1 MESQEYQTEEK
12 KQFRLTRGMVLLA
25 VIALIVIVVVIIIVV
40 NQINSKKPEYT
51 PADFKKLESRM
62 EEEAPTYI
70 SQSGIVLTNEE
81 TKIDLKKLLLENGGS
96 IDSNA
101 TKAAKICE
109 GYVLASKV
117 DTEKYISYIKCG
129 KFYTTDGYV
138 SEEQPSTTKTPKKDT
153 EKPIVTINGEKEITI
168 SAGSNYFD
176 GGAKAI
182 DNIDGDITSNI
193 KVSGSVNTNSPGTY
207 TITYSVSDKAGNKAE
222 AKRVVTV
229 TPAAPITTTTT
240 KAPTTTRKSSGT
252 VRTTTKKTV
261 ITTQRVTTP
270 PTITLRGE
278 VYVSLNVGSRYKDSG
293 YYAVDAKGSDITSR
307 VRVSG
312 SVNISIPGTYKITYS
327 VTDSYGNN
335 ASTVRTVVVKSTYIK
350 LQSISLTPNT
360 VVLTKGK
367 QQKLSVLY
375 SPSNASNKTISWS
388 SSNTSVATVSNG
400 TITARNKGVAK
411 ITAKAADGV
420 TVGISVT
427 VK

>member
-1 MESQEYQTEEK
+1 MESQEYVTEEK

-25 VIALIVIVVVIIIVV
+25 VIALIIIVVVIIIVV
-40 NQINSKKPEYT
+40 NKINSKKPEYT
-51 PADFKKLESRM
+51 TDDFKKLESRM
-62 EEEAPTYI
+62 QEEAPTYL
-70 SQSGIVLTNEE
+70 SQSGIILTNEE
-81 TKIDLKKLLLENGGS
+81 IKIDLKKLLLENGGS

-117 DTEKYISYIKCG
+117 DTEKYIPYIKCG
-129 KFYTTDGYV
+129 NFYTTEGYV
-138 SEEQPSTTKTPKKDT
+138 SEEQPSTTKAPKKDT
-153 EKPIVTINGEKEITI
+153 EKPTITINGEKEITI
-168 SAGSNYFD
+168 SAGSNYVD
-176 GGAKAI
+176 SGAKAM

-193 KVSGSVNTNSPGTY
+193 KVSGSVNAAAPGTY
-207 TITYSVSDKAGNKAE
+207 TITYSVSDKAGNKTE

-240 KAPTTTRKSSGT
+240 KTTTKKNTGT
-252 VRTTTKKTV
+252 VNRPTTKKTV
-261 ITTQRVTTP
+261 ITTQKVTTP

-278 VYVSLNVGSRYKDSG
+278 AYVSLNVGSSYKDSG
-293 YYAVDAKGSDITSR
+293 YYAVDAKGADITSR

-312 SVNISIPGTYKITYS
+312 SVNTSVAGTYKITYS

-335 ASTVRTVVVKSTYIK
+335 ASIARTVVVKSTYVK

-400 TITARNKGVAK
+400 TITAKNKGVAT

-420 TVGISVT
+420 TVRINVT

>member
-25 VIALIVIVVVIIIVV
+25 VIALIIIVVVIIIVV

-193 KVSGSVNTNSPGTY
+193 KVSGSV
-207 TITYSVSDKAGNKAE
+207 
-222 AKRVVTV
+222 
-229 TPAAPITTTTT
+229 
-240 KAPTTTRKSSGT
+240 
-252 VRTTTKKTV
+252 
-261 ITTQRVTTP
+261 
-270 PTITLRGE
+270 
-278 VYVSLNVGSRYKDSG
+278 
-293 YYAVDAKGSDITSR
+293 
-307 VRVSG
+307 
-312 SVNISIPGTYKITYS
+312 
-327 VTDSYGNN
+327 
-335 ASTVRTVVVKSTYIK
+335 
-350 LQSISLTPNT
+350 
-360 VVLTKGK
+360 
-367 QQKLSVLY
+367 
-375 SPSNASNKTISWS
+375 
-388 SSNTSVATVSNG
+388 
-400 TITARNKGVAK
+400 
-411 ITAKAADGV
+411 
-420 TVGISVT
+420 
-427 VK
+427 